1 MYYNTKHPY
10 NTGRNE
16 QDERMLTMEVT
27 LMEYRQLVEKSLL
40 LDFEREKSAGLLREL
55 YEVLKCWKE
64 ESICTLIPERY
75 LKRLDELKFI
85 FEYGIEEEKT
95 ESEEE
100 EHE

>member
-40 LDFEREKSAGLLREL
+40 LDF
-55 YEVLKCWKE
+55 
-64 ESICTLIPERY
+64 
-75 LKRLDELKFI
+75 
-85 FEYGIEEEKT
+85 
-95 ESEEE
+95 
-100 EHE
+100 